1 MATPNPSYHKPA
13 ATPRPPTSASAMTPA
28 SISASSPAAPPSS
41 HSATGAGGYRS
52 HPSPA
57 PSSKAGKSPFAH
69 LQQAQHPFAAGSGAQ
84 PMSRS
89 GTNTSSPDSSARMGA
104 AFAGLNGMLMQAV
117 AEGGVAGA
125 GFKTGL
131 TPAGMTGTTPG
142 VLSPL
147 PSHLAGSALGNEGKH
162 HLQRGRDQE
171 EERRARLE
179 DIVRVLGE
187 RWGYVSR
194 EGVERCARRVGLECL
209 WEDEQPGAQ
218 GRTLSIAGN
227 SVLVD
232 VLFLGGGDEVGG
244 VHLGFPEREEGE
256 WSRSAGVGAEALK
269 KDLKGEEG
277 VTGYVGLENFVGNL
291 ERLARLDRLG
301 TGGVNCFDAVEG
313 VGGAL
318 RKMWEIETTK
328 KREEKRE
335 QRQEDIETEVLCKGS
350 GRPVMHASDRLGQT
364 LQYWQASRHITG
376 RKRSAE
382 DMDMDTSPEEEEE
395 SPTEEPQTWSASIE
409 CEPSSSDL
417 YPSIRISSDW
427 VTAANDPPADQ
438 QQQNPFISD
447 SPFTWHDPPPTLI
460 TSSPNA
466 MNLDL
471 SQPNKTPDVRFI
483 ARLHPPVLVPL
494 QTALNIYASVGAPL
508 SQDSIQ
514 PTTFDS
520 LLFSPDTSPSTNTNT
535 TTTTTTTERTAERE
549 LYTPPHGGGTK
560 MAKKH
565 HYTLFTDPQAYARLV
580 AEIPFAHPRQ
590 IVQLLPVLRQWAF
603 VSSLLRQCFFS
614 SPLSPP
620 SSLSMSTTAPNPK
633 EEEEDSDAEENDPP
647 SPSSQLA
654 NLLNLSSPSS
664 PPLAPRRI
672 DISLSSLSSSSA
684 AATTTTPQ
692 PRFRLAF
699 ERGGELVHVAF
710 CVGGNA
716 EVGDVEV
723 CFVEGRGGGGRA
735 ETEGEDKGGGRAETD
750 GGDKEDKE
758 GGDADKDAE
767 RKEKVRRVVEL
778 GEDLGVLVEW
788 IVGE

>member
-1 MATPNPSYHKPA
+1 
-13 ATPRPPTSASAMTPA
+13 
-28 SISASSPAAPPSS
+28 
-41 HSATGAGGYRS
+41 
-52 HPSPA
+52 
-57 PSSKAGKSPFAH
+57 
-69 LQQAQHPFAAGSGAQ
+69 
-84 PMSRS
+84 MSRS

-179 DIVRVLGE
+179 EIVRVLGE

-269 KDLKGEEG
+269 RDLKGEEG
-277 VTGYVGLENFVGNL
+277 MTGYVGLENFVGNL
-291 ERLARLDRLG
+291 ERLASLDRLG

-318 RKMWEIETTK
+318 RKVWEIETTK
-328 KREEKRE
+328 KREQKRE

-350 GRPVMHASDRLGQT
+350 GRPVMHASGRLGQT
-364 LQYWQASRHITG
+364 LQYWQESRHITG

-395 SPTEEPQTWSASIE
+395 LTESPAEEPQTWSASIE

-417 YPSIRISSDW
+417 YPSIRVSSDW

-438 QQQNPFISD
+438 QQQNPFLSD

-520 LLFSPDTSPSTNTNT
+520 LLFSPNTSPT
-535 TTTTTTTERTAERE
+535 TTTNTTTTERTAERE

-560 MAKKH
+560 RAKKH

-603 VSSLLRQCFFS
+603 VSSLLRRCFFPSFS
-614 SPLSPP
+614 SP
-620 SSLSMSTTAPNPK
+620 SSLSTSKSAPNPK
-633 EEEEDSDAEENDPP
+633 EEEEEEDTDPP
-647 SPSSQLA
+647 SPSSELA
-654 NLLNLSSPSS
+654 NLLNLSPHKS
-664 PPLAPRRI
+664 AARRI

-684 AATTTTPQ
+684 AAATTTTTPQ
-692 PRFRLAF
+692 PRLRLAF

-723 CFVEGRGGGGRA
+723 VFVEGGAEGEGRRA
-735 ETEGEDKGGGRAETD
+735 EMEGGGGRAETD
-750 GGDKEDKE
+750 GEDKGGGEGGNKE
-758 GGDADKDAE
+758 GGDADKDAV
-767 RKEKVRRVVEL
+767 RKEKVKRVVEL

-788 IVGE
+788 IVGEEGGGE